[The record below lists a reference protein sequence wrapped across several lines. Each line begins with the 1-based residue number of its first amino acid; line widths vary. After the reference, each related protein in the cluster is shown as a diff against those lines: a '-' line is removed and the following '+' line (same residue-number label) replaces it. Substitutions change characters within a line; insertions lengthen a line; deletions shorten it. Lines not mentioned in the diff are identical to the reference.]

1 MKNVMTPK
9 SFRVIS
15 DEKELNKLLDDLGC
29 EGLPE
34 LFKKSKYQL
43 NLEKTISLIESAYK
57 TDYIQDKINSL
68 IELEEKACSN
78 DMSGTLVLGF
88 NESYKRCDI
97 SVSELVI
104 KDYLQYIYDYLEDN
118 ISVKTITDPLGIK
131 PDEIVYDSKPYEKLN
146 IRNFGCVYDFSCL
159 RKGVLMKF
167 TDELKRILYE
177 DFIAEKVKIANENIS
192 ALKKDLDNDTAL
204 LKRLESSLSSLNVND
219 KDFKKSKESKEKEI
233 QKLQNEIRKNTN
245 ALEIDNKFVSNV
257 HSNEDLL
264 KEYNKY
270 LKKTTISR
278 YADIKVIRDL
288 YKKTN
293 KSSRLICDAFEKC
306 FMVCKFIQIIIH
318 LKEMKSIE
326 PRSLEVTTILNVTN
340 KGKSLADKSVSSLY
354 MFTEFV
360 LTDIVKNY
368 NDNSYMTRLNEF
380 VNIFCSLSDL
390 MNDVTIVMHNA
401 KINMSSY
408 SKKSGL
414 LIDSDYLKKL
424 FFHWLKNTGVLKNA
438 ALHMNSTAAL
448 SYSKKLDRTLND
460 NIIYTYDI
468 DDKCYRYF
476 DIDNQLNIFETKI
489 TNLILFSKKNGS
501 KDSDSYIYD
510 VIKRLRRDIKT
521 IALEECAYFKLRGS
535 LSYTA
540 FIVDNGTII
549 MKKDTGEFIFC
560 ENLFSERVIT
570 FRKFNGAFDKFSFE
584 HNYNS
589 MDNMLSKYVIHKIK
603 YGVNLNGTLNKEL
616 YSFLCACI
624 LNLFQHDIDTQTAV
638 MILGQN
644 GSGKSLLL
652 QALTVL
658 DSPQMDS
665 NISSTFALEDFAE
678 KFGNRAIEKYQTIY
692 NSEFSVKKYN
702 DNAPIKKAI
711 ERTMISV
718 EEKFKDRVTVEINA
732 KGLFVGEELIRVKFD
747 GGLKQRIVVFYMKD
761 NADKMDIDGLSDITD
776 FLAYDITSTLCGL
789 YDGFR
794 FQYENGVFESVSTAR
809 IYADLFKIYNP
820 KAYNEFTD
828 SVTNIG
834 GVDIITEID
843 KFGLLNISDL
853 SKVMQIADNSKINS
867 DISSVKKET
876 LDMYLRRICD
886 YNKDKDSKI
895 YNKLDLS
902 PWRLDKVKGVTL
914 QRTKYSFGIKFKD
927 KFLYELRDRL
937 ELEPARN
944 KTDIEDLKNIINRC
958 KYNVNDIKYM
968 LKKFKQIITSV
979 SEKDLEDFE
988 QSQEKT
994 QSVLLDA
1001 LGSIKETLND
1011 SKTLSTATHQDKQ
1024 DLLN

>member
-1 MKNVMTPK
+1 MTPK
-9 SFRVIS
+9 TFSVIS

-43 NLEKTISLIESAYK
+43 NLEKTLSLIESAYN

-68 IELEEKACSN
+68 IELEKDACN
-78 DMSGTLVLGF
+78 EDMSGTLVLGF

-104 KDYLQYIYDYLEDN
+104 KDYLQYIYDYLEHN
-118 ISVKTITDPLGIK
+118 KSVKTIKDPSGEK
-131 PDEIVYDSKPYEKLN
+131 PDDTVYDPKPYEKLN
-146 IRNFGCVYDFSCL
+146 IRNFGCVYDFSFL
-159 RKGVLMKF
+159 SENVLKKF
-167 TDELKRILYE
+167 RVELHRILFE
-177 DFIAEKVKIANENIS
+177 DFIAEKVKIANESIS
-192 ALKKDLDNDTAL
+192 TLEKDIDNDTAL

-233 QKLQNEIRKNTN
+233 QKLQKDIKKNTD
-245 ALEIDNKFVSNV
+245 ALEKNNDFVSNV
-257 HSNEDLL
+257 NIDEDLL
-264 KEYNKY
+264 EEYEKY
-270 LKKTTISR
+270 LKETTLSC
-278 YADIKVIRDL
+278 YADIEVICDL
-288 YKKTN
+288 YKQAN

-340 KGKSLADKSVSSLY
+340 NGKPLADKSVSSLY
-354 MFTEFV
+354 QFTEFV
-360 LTDIVKNY
+360 LTEIVENY

-380 VNIFCSLSDL
+380 VDIFCRLSCL

-476 DIDNQLNIFETKI
+476 DIENQLNIFETKI

-521 IALEECAYFKLRGS
+521 IALEECSYFKLRDS
-535 LSYTA
+535 LNYTA

-789 YDGFR
+789 YDGFM

-828 SVTNIG
+828 SVTNVG

-843 KFGLLNISDL
+843 KFGILNISDL

-895 YNKLDLS
+895 YNKLDFS
-902 PWRLDKVKGVTL
+902 NWRLDKVKGVTL

-927 KFLYELRDRL
+927 KFLDELLDRL
-937 ELEPARN
+937 KLEPARN
-944 KTDIEDLKNIINRC
+944 KTDIEDLENIIKRC

-994 QSVLLDA
+994 KSVLSDVLDN
-1001 LGSIKETLND
+1001 LNTLLND
-1011 SKTLSTATHQDKQ
+1011 SNSSQTEHQDKQ
-1024 DLLN
+1024 DLFN

>member
-68 IELEEKACSN
+68 IELEEQACIN

-278 YADIKVIRDL
+278 YADIEVIRDL

-340 KGKSLADKSVSSLY
+340 KGKPLADKSVSSLY

-380 VNIFCSLSDL
+380 VNIF
-390 MNDVTIVMHNA
+390 I
-401 KINMSSY
+401 
-408 SKKSGL
+408 G
-414 LIDSDYLKKL
+414 
-424 FFHWLKNTGVLKNA
+424 
-438 ALHMNSTAAL
+438 
-448 SYSKKLDRTLND
+448 
-460 NIIYTYDI
+460 
-468 DDKCYRYF
+468 F
-476 DIDNQLNIFETKI
+476 DE
-489 TNLILFSKKNGS
+489 
-501 KDSDSYIYD
+501 
-510 VIKRLRRDIKT
+510 
-521 IALEECAYFKLRGS
+521 
-535 LSYTA
+535 
-540 FIVDNGTII
+540 
-549 MKKDTGEFIFC
+549 
-560 ENLFSERVIT
+560 
-570 FRKFNGAFDKFSFE
+570 
-584 HNYNS
+584 
-589 MDNMLSKYVIHKIK
+589 
-603 YGVNLNGTLNKEL
+603 
-616 YSFLCACI
+616 
-624 LNLFQHDIDTQTAV
+624 
-638 MILGQN
+638 
-644 GSGKSLLL
+644 
-652 QALTVL
+652 
-658 DSPQMDS
+658 
-665 NISSTFALEDFAE
+665 
-678 KFGNRAIEKYQTIY
+678 
-692 NSEFSVKKYN
+692 
-702 DNAPIKKAI
+702 
-711 ERTMISV
+711 
-718 EEKFKDRVTVEINA
+718 
-732 KGLFVGEELIRVKFD
+732 
-747 GGLKQRIVVFYMKD
+747 
-761 NADKMDIDGLSDITD
+761 
-776 FLAYDITSTLCGL
+776 
-789 YDGFR
+789 
-794 FQYENGVFESVSTAR
+794 
-809 IYADLFKIYNP
+809 
-820 KAYNEFTD
+820 
-828 SVTNIG
+828 
-834 GVDIITEID
+834 
-843 KFGLLNISDL
+843 
-853 SKVMQIADNSKINS
+853 
-867 DISSVKKET
+867 
-876 LDMYLRRICD
+876 
-886 YNKDKDSKI
+886 
-895 YNKLDLS
+895 
-902 PWRLDKVKGVTL
+902 
-914 QRTKYSFGIKFKD
+914 
-927 KFLYELRDRL
+927 
-937 ELEPARN
+937 
-944 KTDIEDLKNIINRC
+944 
-958 KYNVNDIKYM
+958 
-968 LKKFKQIITSV
+968 
-979 SEKDLEDFE
+979 
-988 QSQEKT
+988 
-994 QSVLLDA
+994 
-1001 LGSIKETLND
+1001 
-1011 SKTLSTATHQDKQ
+1011 
-1024 DLLN
+1024 

>member
-1 MKNVMTPK
+1 MTPK
-9 SFRVIS
+9 TFRVIS

-68 IELEEKACSN
+68 IELEEQACIN

-278 YADIKVIRDL
+278 YADIEVIRDL

-340 KGKSLADKSVSSLY
+340 KGKPLADKSVSSLY

-380 VNIFCSLSDL
+380 VDIFCSLSDL

-521 IALEECAYFKLRGS
+521 IALEECSYFKLRDS
-535 LSYTA
+535 LNYTA

-828 SVTNIG
+828 SVTNVG

-988 QSQEKT
+988 QSQEETK
-994 QSVLLDA
+994 SVLLDA
-1001 LGSIKETLND
+1001 LASVKETIND